1 MFFTVP
7 QGVAGCVHVFLSW
20 VAGPSCFVMYFSLY
34 EPFCVTEAVSEMDA
48 AFWVGRE
55 VGPQESGHCKRM
67 VLPRVDCRVY
77 CLLAAGRLS
86 VKTTILLHPVAMA
99 LVMASRMAKSSASV
113 DVALAEGYSLPAMI
127 FSQDDVTCDAR
138 QKPC

>member
-1 MFFTVP
+1 
-7 QGVAGCVHVFLSW
+7 
-20 VAGPSCFVMYFSLY
+20 
-34 EPFCVTEAVSEMDA
+34 MDA

-77 CLLAAGRLS
+77 CLSGSREVIGENNNITAPCGYGFGYGQSDEEEFGVCGFDRGILAS
-86 VKTTILLHPVAMA
+86 C
-99 LVMASRMAKSSASV
+99 
-113 DVALAEGYSLPAMI
+113 MI

-138 QKPC
+138 QRPC